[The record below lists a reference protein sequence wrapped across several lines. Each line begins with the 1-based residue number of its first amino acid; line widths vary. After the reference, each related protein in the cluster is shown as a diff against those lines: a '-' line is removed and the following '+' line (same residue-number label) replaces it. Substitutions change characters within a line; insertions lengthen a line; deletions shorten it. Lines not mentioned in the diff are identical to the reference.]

1 MPFKDILGHEKELRI
16 ISEALRSGRLAHSYL
31 FAGPEG
37 IGKRKTAFEL
47 ARALNC
53 ASASNDACGECAS
66 CLRAASG
73 THTNIVEVTPTVKD
87 KDELVPDPSGLIRI
101 EQIRDVLS
109 LLRYKAEGG
118 RKAVIVDAAERLMP
132 QAANAFLKTLEEPP
146 AGSVIILVSSRPADL
161 LPTIV
166 SRCQRIAFRPLP
178 EDALIGAVVEKTGVS
193 REEAATAAKMT
204 GRSLSLSLKYIGE
217 GHGEK
222 GRELVKRL
230 QSTTDVS
237 EALKFAEELSKRD
250 DLLDALEI
258 LKGWYR
264 DRAVSAAGAENLL
277 ANAAHYGYSG
287 GSFEGRRIA
296 SLVEDFF
303 SIEDTRRMIAPPR
316 YANKLLAMEALIL
329 KLVA

>member
-16 ISEALRSGRLAHSYL
+16 ISEAQRSGRLAHSYL

-53 ASASNDACGECAS
+53 ASASNDACGECTS

-87 KDELVPDPSGLIRI
+87 KDELVPDPSGVIRI

-118 RKAVIVDAAERLMP
+118 RKVVIVDAAERLMP

-161 LPTIV
+161 LPTII

-178 EDALIGAVVEKTGVS
+178 EDALIGVIVEKTGVTM
-193 REEAATAAKMT
+193 EEAASAARMT
-204 GRSLSLSLKYIGE
+204 GRSLSLALKYIGE

-222 GRELVKRL
+222 GRELIKRL

-277 ANAAHYGYSG
+277 ANAAYYGYSD
-287 GSFEGRRIA
+287 GSFEGEIE

-303 SIEDTRRMIAPPR
+303 SIEETRRMIAPPR

>member
-16 ISEALRSGRLAHSYL
+16 ISEALKNGRLAHSYL

-37 IGKRKTAFEL
+37 VGKRKTAFEL

-53 ASASNDACGECAS
+53 ATASNDACGECIS
-66 CLRAASG
+66 CSRAASG
-73 THTNIVEVTPTVKD
+73 THTNIVEVTPTIKD

-109 LLRYKAEGG
+109 LLRYRAEGG
-118 RKAVIVDAAERLMP
+118 RKVVIVDGAERLMP

-146 AGSVIILVSSRPADL
+146 AGSLIILVSARPADL
-161 LPTIV
+161 LPTII

-178 EDALIGAVVEKTGVS
+178 EEALIGAIVEKTGVS
-193 REEAATAAKMT
+193 REDAATAARMT
-204 GRSLSLSLKYIGE
+204 GRSLSLALKYIGE

-222 GRELVKRL
+222 GRELMKRL
-230 QSTTDVS
+230 SSVS
-237 EALKFAEELSKRD
+237 DAFEALKFAEELSKRD
-250 DLLDALEI
+250 DLLEALEI

-264 DRAVSAAGAENLL
+264 DRAVAAAGAENLL
-277 ANAAHYGYSG
+277 ANGTYYGYSG
-287 GSFEGRRIA
+287 ESFEGRREK
-296 SLVEDFF
+296 LVDDFF
-303 SIEDTRRMIAPPR
+303 SIEETRRMIAPPR

>member
-53 ASASNDACGECAS
+53 ASASNDACGECTS

-73 THTNIVEVTPTVKD
+73 THTNIVEVVPTVKD
-87 KDELVPDPSGLIRI
+87 KDELVPDPSGVIRI

-109 LLRYKAEGG
+109 LLRYRAEGG
-118 RKAVIVDAAERLMP
+118 RKVVIVDGAERLMP

-146 AGSVIILVSSRPADL
+146 AGSLIILVSARPADL
-161 LPTIV
+161 LPTII

-178 EDALIGAVVEKTGVS
+178 EDALIGAIVEKTGVS
-193 REEAATAAKMT
+193 REEAATAARMT
-204 GRSLSLSLKYIGE
+204 GRSLSLALKYIGE

-222 GRELVKRL
+222 GRELMKRL
-230 QSTTDVS
+230 SSVS
-237 EALKFAEELSKRD
+237 DAFEALKLAEELSKRD
-250 DLLDALEI
+250 DLLEALEI

-277 ANAAHYGYSG
+277 ANGAYYGYSG
-287 GSFEGRRIA
+287 GSFEGRRER
-296 SLVEDFF
+296 LVDDFF
-303 SIEDTRRMIAPPR
+303 SIEETRRMIAPPR
-316 YANKLLAMEALIL
+316 YANKLLAMEALL
-329 KLVA
+329 LRLTA